1 MKPNRLVLIAGLCGL
16 VAGIVLTAVVFSAES
31 VRAQEKTEG
40 KQICDYTYIE
50 DSMRPNIGPNG
61 TIRYNDKWKLVVE
74 GGWKLKI
81 ATEDIYVFERC
92 R

>member
-1 MKPNRLVLIAGLCGL
+1 L